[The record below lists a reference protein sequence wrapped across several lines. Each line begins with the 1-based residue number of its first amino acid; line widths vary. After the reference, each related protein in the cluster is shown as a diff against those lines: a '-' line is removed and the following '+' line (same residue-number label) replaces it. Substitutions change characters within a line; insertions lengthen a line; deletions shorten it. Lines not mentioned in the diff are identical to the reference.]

1 MSSGLGSFFRM
12 AVVASALSSSLFVP
26 AALAQISSSAENHAA
41 FDTLVQDQYPSQYP
55 NQGGYRSSYHT
66 QRPTS
71 WMDHLAI
78 EAGGGF
84 NSPTGNTNTWQNVG
98 YTVNLGAGWMFNDR
112 IGVLAEYGFNG
123 ANIPSDTLSEVG
135 EPDGHVHVWSL
146 TLDPIVYYKTGGRVG
161 GYVTGGGGFYRK
173 VTTFTEPVYLGNYC
187 SYFYCYPVYDNVTL
201 SHFSSNQ
208 GGLNLGTGFTF
219 KPNPEGKLKLYAE
232 VRYVWVNSPTSTQ
245 TTVGTGTVGMI
256 PVTFG
261 FRW

>member
-1 MSSGLGSFFRM
+1 MSSGPGSLVRIAAIVSF
-12 AVVASALSSSLFVP
+12 LSTSLLVSG
-26 AALAQISSSAENHAA
+26 AHAQISSSTENHEA
-41 FDTLVQDQYPSQYP
+41 FDALVQDNPGQYP
-55 NQGGYRSSYHT
+55 NQGGYRPSYHSQHAT
-66 QRPTS
+66 T
-71 WMDHLAI
+71 WMDHLAV

-84 NSPTGNTNTWQNVG
+84 NVPTGNTKTWQLTG

-123 ANIPSDTLSEVG
+123 GNIPSNTLSEVG

-173 VTTFTEPVYLGNYC
+173 VTTFTEPVYLGDYC

-208 GGLNLGTGFTF
+208 GGLNLGTGVTF
-219 KPNPEGKLKLYAE
+219 KPGEGKLKLYAE
-232 VRYVWVNSPTSTQ
+232 ARYVWVNAPTSTANS
-245 TTVGTGTVGMI
+245 VGTGTVGMI

-261 FRW
+261 VRW